1 MSGIMGTLEGLMQGG
16 GTAGGAGNLLSEAF
30 QSAGGVSGIVSKFQQ
45 AGMGDKAQSW
55 VGSGGNM
62 SLAAEEVTKVF
73 PPQQIE
79 AWAAQHGIPAGAAA
93 GVLAHLLPHAVDS
106 QTPAGQMG
114 GQGGM
119 TQGGMTQGGSSYGD
133 DPFADGRASDAPD
146 TDSYNDTQAQAPGL
160 GQARTGQAGASQ
172 GGGGQGFD
180 FGGLVQR
187 LMGGNR

>member
-1 MSGIMGTLEGLMQGG
+1 MSGIMGSLEGLMQGG

-79 AWAAQHGIPAGAAA
+79 SWAAQHGIPAGAAA

-106 QTPAGQMG
+106 QTPNGQMG

-119 TQGGMTQGGSSYGD
+119 QSGGD

-146 TDSYNDTQAQAPGL
+146 TDSYNDTQAQG
-160 GQARTGQAGASQ
+160 GSQGAGQ
-172 GGGGQGFD
+172 GGGAGAGQGFD

-187 LMGGNR
+187 LMGGSR

>member
-1 MSGIMGTLEGLMQGG
+1 MSGILGSLEGLMQGG

-106 QTPAGQMG
+106 QTPTGQMG
-114 GQGGM
+114 GQGGMTQGGM

-133 DPFADGRASDAPD
+133 DPFADGRAADAPD
-146 TDSYNDTQAQAPGL
+146 TDSYNDTQARATGP
-160 GQARTGQAGASQ
+160 GQAGASQ

>member
-1 MSGIMGTLEGLMQGG
+1 MSGIMGSLEGLMQGG
-16 GTAGGAGNLLSEAF
+16 GSAGGAGNLLSETF

-93 GVLAHLLPHAVDS
+93 GLLAHLLPHAVDS
-106 QTPAGQMG
+106 QTPNGQLG

-119 TQGGMTQGGSSYGD
+119 QPGAPFDGD

-146 TDSYNDTQAQAPGL
+146 TDSYNDTQAQT
-160 GQARTGQAGASQ
+160 QASGQ
-172 GGGGQGFD
+172 GGGAGQGFD

>member
-30 QSAGGVSGIVSKFQQ
+30 QSAGGVSGIVSRFQQ

-55 VGSGGNM
+55 VGPGNNM

-79 AWAAQHGIPAGAAA
+79 SWAAQHGIPAGAAA
-93 GVLAHLLPHAVDS
+93 GLLAHLLPHAVDS
-106 QTPAGQMG
+106 QTPNGQLG
-114 GQGGM
+114 GQGAAQPGAA
-119 TQGGMTQGGSSYGD
+119 SEGD
-133 DPFADGRASDAPD
+133 DPFADASASDAPD
-146 TDSYNDTQAQAPGL
+146 TDSYNDTQA
-160 GQARTGQAGASQ
+160 RAGGQ
-172 GGGGQGFD
+172 GGAGQGGAPQGFD

-187 LMGGNR
+187 LMGGGR

>member
-1 MSGIMGTLEGLMQGG
+1 MSGIMGSLEGLMQGG

-79 AWAAQHGIPAGAAA
+79 SWAAQHGIPAGAAA

-106 QTPAGQMG
+106 QTPNGQMG

-119 TQGGMTQGGSSYGD
+119 PGAASAGD

-146 TDSYNDTQAQAPGL
+146 TDSYNDTQAQAQGSRQV
-160 GQARTGQAGASQ
+160 GGSQ
-172 GGGGQGFD
+172 GGGSQGFD

-187 LMGGNR
+187 LMGGR

>member
-1 MSGIMGTLEGLMQGG
+1 MSGILGSLEGLMQGG

-106 QTPAGQMG
+106 QTPTGQMG

-133 DPFADGRASDAPD
+133 DPFADGRAADAPD
-146 TDSYNDTQAQAPGL
+146 TDSYNDTQARATGP
-160 GQARTGQAGASQ
+160 GQAGASQ

>member
-1 MSGIMGTLEGLMQGG
+1 MSGIMGSLEGLMQGG

-79 AWAAQHGIPAGAAA
+79 SWAAQHGIPAGAAA
-93 GVLAHLLPHAVDS
+93 GLLAHLLPHAVDS
-106 QTPAGQMG
+106 QTPNGQLG

-119 TQGGMTQGGSSYGD
+119 QPGTGSDGD
-133 DPFADGRASDAPD
+133 DPFADGRPSDAPD
-146 TDSYNDTQAQAPGL
+146 TDSYNDTQAQ
-160 GQARTGQAGASQ
+160 TQAGGQ
-172 GGGGQGFD
+172 GGGAGQGFD

-187 LMGGNR
+187 LMGGSR

>member
-1 MSGIMGTLEGLMQGG
+1 MSGIMGSLEGLMQGG

-79 AWAAQHGIPAGAAA
+79 SWAAQHGIPASAAA
-93 GVLAHLLPHAVDS
+93 GVLAHLLPHAGDS
-106 QTPAGQMG
+106 QTPDGQMG

-119 TQGGMTQGGSSYGD
+119 QGAAGSAGD

-146 TDSYNDTQAQAPGL
+146 TDSYNDTQAQG
-160 GQARTGQAGASQ
+160 GVQGGSQ
-172 GGGGQGFD
+172 GAGQGGAGQGFD

-187 LMGGNR
+187 LMGSGR

>member
-106 QTPAGQMG
+106 QTPTGQMG

-119 TQGGMTQGGSSYGD
+119 TQGGASYGD

-146 TDSYNDTQAQAPGL
+146 TDSYNDTQAQAPGS
-160 GQARTGQAGASQ
+160 GQAGMSQ
-172 GGGGQGFD
+172 GGGSQGFD

>member
-1 MSGIMGTLEGLMQGG
+1 MSGIMGSLEGLMQGG
-16 GTAGGAGNLLSEAF
+16 GTTGGAGNLLSEAF
-30 QSAGGVSGIVSKFQQ
+30 RSAGGVSGIVSRFQQ

-79 AWAAQHGIPAGAAA
+79 SWAAQHGVPAGAAA
-93 GVLAHLLPHAVDS
+93 GLLAHLLPHAVDS
-106 QTPAGQMG
+106 QTPNGQAG
-114 GQGGM
+114 GQDA
-119 TQGGMTQGGSSYGD
+119 TQPGAASAGD

-146 TDSYNDTQAQAPGL
+146 TESYNDTQAQA
-160 GQARTGQAGASQ
+160 Q
-172 GGGGQGFD
+172 GGGQRGGQGSAGQGFD

-187 LMGGNR
+187 LMGGR

>member
-1 MSGIMGTLEGLMQGG
+1 
-16 GTAGGAGNLLSEAF
+16 
-30 QSAGGVSGIVSKFQQ
+30 
-45 AGMGDKAQSW
+45 MGDKAQSW

-106 QTPAGQMG
+106 QTPTGQMG
-114 GQGGM
+114 GQGGT
-119 TQGGMTQGGSSYGD
+119 TQGGMTPGGSSYGD

-146 TDSYNDTQAQAPGL
+146 TDSYNDTQAQAPGS
-160 GQARTGQAGASQ
+160 GQFGANQAGASQ

>member
-1 MSGIMGTLEGLMQGG
+1 MSGIMGSLEGLMQGG

-79 AWAAQHGIPAGAAA
+79 SWAAQHGIPAGAAA

-106 QTPAGQMG
+106 QTPDGQLG
-114 GQGGM
+114 GQGV
-119 TQGGMTQGGSSYGD
+119 QSGSD

-146 TDSYNDTQAQAPGL
+146 TDSYNDTQAQGGGQGGRQGAGL
-160 GQARTGQAGASQ
+160 GGGA
-172 GGGGQGFD
+172 GQGFD

-187 LMGGNR
+187 LMGGSR

>member
-1 MSGIMGTLEGLMQGG
+1 MSGIIGSLEGLMQGG
-16 GTAGGAGNLLSEAF
+16 STAGGAGNLLSEAF

-79 AWAAQHGIPAGAAA
+79 SWAAQHGIPAGAAA
-93 GVLAHLLPHAVDS
+93 GLLAHLLPHAVDG
-106 QTPAGQMG
+106 QTQGGQMG
-114 GQGGM
+114 SQMGAQGGM
-119 TQGGMTQGGSSYGD
+119 PPDSTSGG

-146 TDSYNDTQAQAPGL
+146 TDSYNDAQAQPGGQGA
-160 GQARTGQAGASQ
+160 GQA
-172 GGGGQGFD
+172 GGGQGFD
-180 FGGLVQR
+180 FGGMVQR
-187 LMGGNR
+187 LMGSR